1 MIPIPQTLYEQYLTD
16 WLYEKK
22 FQEDTSKSGQSEI
35 ELLYRL
41 SKAQMLE
48 RDRGEEYPFIENI
61 HPDNDETAILSQ
73 YVDSDNIQVKAFVND
88 VLRHSAKDKRQY
100 AVAASDAYLEL
111 APKISSPWFLLR
123 SVTVRSIKQLMTSD
137 YLQRLCDVIDKM
149 FYSYW
154 IAQIA
159 KELRKSYDTE
169 RLRCFED
176 VVTRHMQIVNDKSHR
191 DDERNCLDALY
202 EIGAL
207 SLDEWHLQKAQSF
220 ENELDYVNS
229 HKAQNTIYP
238 NNVGTIQEAYNE
250 IYPVRKTYQGDYER
264 IKEKLQKEQKTFHDA
279 LTQYG
284 IKTVMKV
291 PEEFIKG
298 LDRSLE
304 TAKMDNYLDALVYLA
319 SFPFPKDSDYE
330 RYCKA
335 SVEASPMSSFFGM
348 GAIGDKGQNIGKAEP
363 EEGVKIYAHQY
374 VRLSL
379 TYMVAHVLNKVST
392 KTSATVDDESIA
404 AVLSECNSSYISPD
418 RLPLWVKGIIA
429 GLHGDFIVAS
439 HLLMPQIEHSLALK
453 AESYAGSL
461 TALHNE
467 AHQDEPSLAK
477 TLEVLKPYMSE
488 SLNDEFRFFLNTGA
502 DVNCRNNLAHG
513 LWSAEQCEHYG
524 QYLWWLAV
532 KLFFREKEL
541 FKEDR

>member
-16 WLYEKK
+16 WLYDKK
-22 FQEDTSKSGQSEI
+22 SQKGISQSGKKEI
-35 ELLYRL
+35 EVLYML

-48 RDRGEEYPFIENI
+48 RDRGEEYPFIEDI
-61 HPDNDETAILSQ
+61 HPDNEETAILSQ
-73 YVDSDNIQVKAFVND
+73 YVDSDNIQMKAFVND

-100 AVAASDAYLEL
+100 AMAASDAYLEL
-111 APKISSPWFLLR
+111 ALIVSTPWFLLR
-123 SVTVRSIKQLMTSD
+123 SVTVRSIKPLMTSD
-137 YLQRLCDVIDKM
+137 YLQHLCDVIDKM

-159 KELRKSYDTE
+159 KELRKSYNTGN
-169 RLRCFED
+169 LRCFEN
-176 VVTRHMQIVNDKSHR
+176 VVTRHMQMVNDKCHR
-191 DDERNCLDALY
+191 DDERNCLDALH
-202 EIGAL
+202 EIGTL

-250 IYPVRKTYQGDYER
+250 IYPVRMMYKDDYER
-264 IKEKLQKEQKTFHDA
+264 IKGKLLKEQKAFYDA
-279 LTQYG
+279 LTLYG
-284 IKTVMKV
+284 SKTVMKV
-291 PEEFIKG
+291 PEEFIKR
-298 LDRSLE
+298 LERSLE

-319 SFPFPKDSDYE
+319 RYPFPKDSDYE

-335 SVEASPMSSFFGM
+335 SVEANPMSPFFGLVFK
-348 GAIGDKGQNIGKAEP
+348 GNKGQNNGKAEP
-363 EEGVKIYAHQY
+363 LEGVKIKAHQY
-374 VRLSL
+374 FRLML
-379 TYMVAHVLNKVST
+379 TYMVAHVLNKVLT
-392 KTSATVDDESIA
+392 KANMTVDDESIA
-404 AVLSECNSSYISPD
+404 AVLSECKSSYISQD
-418 RLPLWVKGIIA
+418 RLPLWVRGIIA

-439 HLLMPQIEHSLALK
+439 HLLMPQIEHSLVLK
-453 AESYAGSL
+453 AESYVGSL

-467 AHQDEPSLAK
+467 AHQDEPSLVK
-477 TLEVLKPYMSE
+477 TLEVLKPHMPE

-513 LWSAEQCEHYG
+513 LWSADQCESHG
-524 QYLWWLAV
+524 QYLWWLAI

-541 FKEDR
+541 FKEG

>member
-1 MIPIPQTLYEQYLTD
+1 MIPIPQNLYEQYLTD

-22 FQEDTSKSGQSEI
+22 CQEDTSKSGQSEI

-88 VLRHSAKDKRQY
+88 VLRHSAKDRRQY

-169 RLRCFED
+169 RLRRFED

-202 EIGAL
+202 EIGTL
-207 SLDEWHLQKAQSF
+207 SLDERHLRKAQSF

-304 TAKMDNYLDALVYLA
+304 TEKMDNSLDALAYLA
-319 SFPFPKDSDYE
+319 SFPLPKDTDYE

-392 KTSATVDDESIA
+392 KTSSTVDDESIA
-404 AVLSECNSSYISPD
+404 AVLSECNTSYISPD

-439 HLLMPQIEHSLALK
+439 HLLMPQIEHLLALK

-461 TALHNE
+461 TALHNK

-513 LWSAEQCEHYG
+513 LWSADQCEYYG

-541 FKEDR
+541 FKEG

>member
-16 WLYEKK
+16 WLYDKK
-22 FQEDTSKSGQSEI
+22 SQEGISQSEQK
-35 ELLYRL
+35 ETEVLYML

-48 RDRGEEYPFIENI
+48 RDRGEEYPFIEDI
-61 HPDNDETAILSQ
+61 HPDNEETAILSQ
-73 YVDSDNIQVKAFVND
+73 YVDSDNIQMKAFVND

-137 YLQRLCDVIDKM
+137 YLQRLCDVMDKM

-304 TAKMDNYLDALVYLA
+304 TAKMDNSLDALAYLA

-513 LWSAEQCEHYG
+513 LWSADQCEHYG